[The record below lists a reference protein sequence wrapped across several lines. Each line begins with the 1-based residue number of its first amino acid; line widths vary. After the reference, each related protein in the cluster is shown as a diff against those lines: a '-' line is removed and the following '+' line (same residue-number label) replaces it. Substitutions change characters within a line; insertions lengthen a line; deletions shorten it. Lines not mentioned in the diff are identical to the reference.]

1 MLYIT
6 HDLAS
11 ARYIADTTLVMRAGD
26 LVEGG
31 ESIELMA
38 APHHPYTQ
46 LLLSAVP
53 DARRTQTVRPP
64 KRDATERNAGRGT
77 GERVA
82 LS

>member
-11 ARYIADTTLVMRAGD
+11 ARYIADPTMVMFAGD

-31 ESIELMA
+31 DASVVD
-38 APHHPYTQ
+38 APVHPYTQ

-64 KRDATERNAGRGT
+64 KRDAGGDARAPANG
-77 GERVA
+77 
-82 LS
+82 SP